1 MSQCQVAGQ
10 PGQRNGGLGMF
21 PRLQRRGVRP
31 GWAHLLFS
39 SPTEGEARNH
49 RIGSISPQMLP
60 APFTHYHWW
69 IIEDSPNLLKIL
81 VLSECAPIQYRDT
94 NENTQEKKLTQE
106 YEERSKIKL
115 NLRCHKCILSPTAI
129 GQGTTTVSVA
139 SNRRDVTCWSILYNM
154 LNSHSP
160 QKRKWVFSLSQC
172 KRKQQAPQFCK
183 AENPTSQFWFNTI
196 FYSTPFTFFSARGMS
211 SSEALTISPQVKEE
225 KKNNSSSLKLQPI
238 NYGVATC
245 PKCDFH
251 TVRRIFHTIIDYLR
265 L

>member
-21 PRLQRRGVRP
+21 PRLQRRGVCP

-39 SPTEGEARNH
+39 SHTEGEAQNH

-69 IIEDSPNLLKIL
+69 IIEDSPQPPQNSCPLWMCTHK
-81 VLSECAPIQYRDT
+81 YRDT

-115 NLRCHKCILSPTAI
+115 NLRCLKCVLSPTSI
-129 GQGTTTVSVA
+129 GQGTSSVRVA

-160 QKRKWVFSLSQC
+160 QKRKRVFSLSQC

-196 FYSTPFTFFSARGMS
+196 FYSTPFAFFSARGMS
-211 SSEALTISPQVKEE
+211 SSEALTISPQVKE
-225 KKNNSSSLKLQPI
+225 KNNNSSLKLQPI